1 MHCSAQARHS
11 AGSGPTLFRVWFHP
25 PLNQD
30 SGLPDQSQPTKYP
43 PLNAPIDELALAEIK
58 SAILAKLTLTIGKD
72 AAMATRHDW
81 YKAAALALR
90 DRIVHRWLISEKQ
103 SYDAGSKRVY
113 YLSLEFLIG
122 RLFTDALN
130 NMGLLPVFEAALGDL
145 GVDLTDL
152 RKCEPDAA
160 LGNGGLGR
168 LAACFMESMA
178 TLAIPAIGYGI
189 RYDFGLFRQIISQGW
204 QQEYPDEWL
213 GFGNPWEFQ
222 RPEVVYHVHFG
233 GRVEPVTDANGRNRS
248 IWHPAETVQAVAY
261 DTPIVGWRG
270 AHVNAL
276 RLWSARAPDPLRLD
290 VFNTGDYLGASAE
303 QARAESICKF
313 LYPNDE
319 SAAGRE
325 LRLRQEYFFVSA
337 SLQDLIKRHL
347 ASEGQLRGLAQ
358 KAAVQLNDTHPS
370 LAVTELMRILVDLHN
385 MRWDDAW
392 QITVATLSYTNHTLL
407 PEALE
412 TWPLELFERML
423 PRHLEIIYRIND
435 AHLKLADARCPG
447 DVDFRASVSL
457 IDERSGRRVR
467 MGQLAFV
474 GSHRINGVS
483 AMHSNL
489 MKETVFHDLNHLY
502 PGRITNKTNGITFR
516 RWLMLANPGLTNLL
530 REVCGEAVL
539 DDPSL
544 LSRLEP
550 LAGDNAFQQ
559 QFRAVKHRNKIALAR
574 LIGERLGV
582 QIDPGAL
589 FDVQIKR
596 IHEYKRQLL
605 NLLETVA
612 LYHAIKD
619 DPQRDWAPR
628 VKIFAGKAAASYRYA
643 KLIIKLINDVA
654 EVVNNDPTIG
664 GRLKVAF
671 LADYN
676 VSLAE
681 VIIPAADLSE
691 QISTAGMEASGTGN
705 MKLALNG
712 ALTIGTLDGANLE
725 IRDHVGAENIAIF
738 GMEAMDVVVRRKQG
752 LDATDVITRS
762 PRLAR
767 AIAAIESGAFSPDEP
782 TRFES
787 VAHAL
792 RHLDHYMVSADF
804 DAYYE
809 AQRGIDARWQ
819 VVPAWTRAS
828 ILNVARMPWFSSDR
842 TIREYAA
849 DIWNVPVKPA
859 PQLSAARQAKG

>member
-1 MHCSAQARHS
+1 MIPSQA
-11 AGSGPTLFRVWFHP
+11 TFR
-25 PLNQD
+25 D
-30 SGLPDQSQPTKYP
+30 SDLPDQSQPTKYP
-43 PLNAPIDELALAEIK
+43 PLNAPVDELALAEIK
-58 SAILAKLTLTIGKD
+58 SAILAKLTLAIGKD
-72 AAMATRHDW
+72 
-81 YKAAALALR
+81 AALALR
-90 DRIVHRWLISEKQ
+90 DRIVHRWLISDKH

-130 NMGLLPVFEAALGDL
+130 NMGLLPLFDAALGDL
-145 GVDLTDL
+145 GVGLSEL

-189 RYDFGLFRQIISQGW
+189 RYDFGLFRQIISHGW

-233 GRVEPVTDANGRNRS
+233 GSIEQTTGANGRKRT
-248 IWHPAETVQAVAY
+248 IWRPAETVQAVAY

-270 AHVNAL
+270 VHVNAL
-276 RLWSARAPDPLRLD
+276 RLWSARAPDPLKLD
-290 VFNTGDYLGASAE
+290 VFNSGDYLGASAE

-325 LRLRQEYFFVSA
+325 LRLRQEYFFVAA

-385 MRWDDAW
+385 FPWDEAW
-392 QITVATLSYTNHTLL
+392 QITTAVLSYTNHTLL

-423 PRHLEIIYRIND
+423 PRHLDIIYRINE
-435 AHLKLADARCPG
+435 AHLKLADACCPG
-447 DVDFRASVSL
+447 DVEFRASVSL

-467 MGQLAFV
+467 MGQLAFI

-483 AMHSNL
+483 AMHSDL

-516 RWLMLANPGLTNLL
+516 RWLMLANPGLTVLL

-544 LSRLEP
+544 LARLEP

-619 DPQRDWAPR
+619 DPQRGWVPR

-681 VIIPAADLSE
+681 IIIPAADLSE

-738 GMEAMDVVVRRKQG
+738 GMEALDVVVRRKQG
-752 LDATDVITRS
+752 LDATDVISKS
-762 PRLAR
+762 PHLAR
-767 AIAAIESGAFSPDEP
+767 AIAAIERGDFSPDDP
-782 TRFES
+782 ARFES

-819 VVPAWTRAS
+819 VMPAWTRAS

-842 TIREYAA
+842 TIREYAE
-849 DIWNVPVKPA
+849 DIWNVPVQPTA
-859 PQLSAARQAKG
+859 QQPSPARQAKA

>member
-1 MHCSAQARHS
+1 MFKLSEPSFPADFPKS
-11 AGSGPTLFRVWFHP
+11 
-25 PLNQD
+25 NQ
-30 SGLPDQSQPTKYP
+30 PV
-43 PLNAPIDELALAEIK
+43 DELALAEIK
-58 SAILAKLTLTIGKD
+58 GAILTKLRLAIGKD
-72 AAMATRHDW
+72 VGMATRHDW

-90 DRIVHRWLISEKQ
+90 DRIVHRWVTTDKQ
-103 SYDAGSKRVY
+103 SYDAGRKRGY
-113 YLSLEFLIG
+113 YFSLEFLIG

-130 NMGLLPVFEAALGDL
+130 NMGLLPLFEAALGDL
-145 GVDLTDL
+145 GVGLAEL

-189 RYDFGLFRQIISQGW
+189 RYDFGLFRQIIAQGW

-213 GFGNPWEFQ
+213 SFGNPWEFQ
-222 RPEVVYHVHFG
+222 RSEVVYHVHFG
-233 GRVEPVTDANGRNRS
+233 GTVEHVETDGRDCAT
-248 IWHPAETVQAVAY
+248 WHPGETVQAVAY

-270 AHVNAL
+270 QHVNAL
-276 RLWSARAPDPLRLD
+276 RLWSARSPDPLRLD
-290 VFNTGDYLGASAE
+290 AFNTGDYLGAVAE
-303 QARAESICKF
+303 EARAESICKF

-347 ASEGQLRGLAQ
+347 GSDGQLRSLSQ
-358 KAAVQLNDTHPS
+358 KAAVQLNVTHPS

-385 MRWDDAW
+385 FRWDEAW
-392 QITVATLSYTNHTLL
+392 KITVATLSYTNHTLL

-412 TWPLELFERML
+412 TWPVELFERLL
-423 PRHLEIIYRIND
+423 PRHLEIIYRIN
-435 AHLKLADARCPG
+435 AQHLALAEQRAPD
-447 DVDFRASVSL
+447 DIDYRASVSL
-457 IDERSGRRVR
+457 IDEKSGRRVR

-483 AMHSNL
+483 AMHSDL

-516 RWLMLANPGLTNLL
+516 RWLMLANPKLTNLL
-530 REVCGEAVL
+530 REACGDAVV
-539 DDPSL
+539 DDPTL
-544 LSRLEP
+544 LSSLESYVN
-550 LAGDNAFQQ
+550 DSAFLQK
-559 QFRAVKHRNKIALAR
+559 FRGVKHHNKVQLAR
-574 LIGERLGV
+574 LIGERMNVRL
-582 QIDPGAL
+582 DPSAL

-605 NLLETVA
+605 NILEAVA
-612 LYHAIKD
+612 LYQDMKD
-619 DPQRDWAPR
+619 DPQRDWVPR

-643 KLIIKLINDVA
+643 KLVIKLINDVA
-654 EVVNNDPTIG
+654 EIVNNDPDID
-664 GRLKVAF
+664 GRLKVVF

-681 VIIPAADLSE
+681 TIIPAADLSE

-712 ALTIGTLDGANLE
+712 AITIGTLDGANIE
-725 IRDHVGAENIAIF
+725 IRDNVGTDNIAIF
-738 GMEAMDVVVRRKQG
+738 GMEADDVMLRRKQG
-752 LDATDVITRS
+752 LDATDVIRRS

-767 AIAAIESGAFSPDEP
+767 AIDAIGSGLFSPGEP
-782 TRFES
+782 GRFEPI
-787 VAHAL
+787 AHAL

-804 DAYYE
+804 DSYYE
-809 AQRGIDARWQ
+809 AQRGVDARWQ
-819 VVPAWTRAS
+819 TVPAWTRAS
-828 ILNVARMPWFSSDR
+828 MLNVARMAWFSSDR
-842 TIREYAA
+842 TIREYAD
-849 DIWNVPVKPA
+849 DIWNVPVGLAAAAPA
-859 PQLSAARQAKG
+859 HAQRA

>member
-1 MHCSAQARHS
+1 
-11 AGSGPTLFRVWFHP
+11 
-25 PLNQD
+25 
-30 SGLPDQSQPTKYP
+30 LPDQSHPTRVP
-43 PLNAPIDELALAEIK
+43 PLNAPVDELALAEIK

-81 YKAAALALR
+81 YMAAALALR
-90 DRIVHRWLISEKQ
+90 DRIVHRWLLSDKQ
-103 SYDAGSKRVY
+103 SYDEGRKRVY

-145 GVDLTDL
+145 GVGLPDL

-213 GFGNPWEFQ
+213 GLGNPWEFQ

-233 GRVEPVTDANGRNRS
+233 GSVERVTDAKGRERA
-248 IWHPAETVQAVAY
+248 IWHPAETVQAIAY

-337 SLQDLIKRHL
+337 SLQDLVKRHL
-347 ASEGQLRGLAQ
+347 ASDGQLRGLAQ

-412 TWPLELFERML
+412 TWPLELFERLL

-435 AHLKLADARCPG
+435 AHLELADARCPG
-447 DVDFRASVSL
+447 DVEFRASVSL

-483 AMHSNL
+483 AMHSDL

-516 RWLMLANPGLTNLL
+516 RWLMLANPGLTGLL

-544 LSRLEP
+544 LARLEP
-550 LAGDNAFQQ
+550 LAGDNALQQ

-589 FDVQIKR
+589 FDIQIKR

-619 DPQRDWAPR
+619 EPQRDWVPR

-654 EVVNNDPTIG
+654 DVVNNDPAIG
-664 GRLKVAF
+664 GKLKIAF

-738 GMEAMDVVVRRKQG
+738 GMEALDVVVRRKQG

-767 AIAAIESGAFSPDEP
+767 AIAAIESGAFSPDDRA
-782 TRFES
+782 RFES

-842 TIREYAA
+842 TIREYAE

-859 PQLSAARQAKG
+859 AQLSAARQAKG